1 MLRKKI
7 VSRQTE
13 ETASA
18 VSFLLT
24 GAVQRCNRFVIDR
37 PVKDAYNLC
46 IAHNTENA
54 RKGGRERKSVE
65 MKKFFALIMALVL
78 ALSLVAC
85 GEKNDNKK
93 LMGTWT
99 YTVDMTEMMN
109 QEMAASLELEELTV
123 GADFGMD
130 LVLTVADD
138 GAYSLAVDTAATGDS
153 LNAYLQALTPALIES
168 MYASAEQQ
176 GVSREEFDAGL
187 AESGMS
193 AEELVSAILGAFDLG
208 TLLESMLGDEAGA
221 IDSGYCTAK
230 DGKLYMAATAEELAN
245 ADYVTYTFNSDGT
258 MSWTDEDGQ
267 VSSQLAPE
275 EQELFQ
281 FPMVWTKQAA

>member
-1 MLRKKI
+1 
-7 VSRQTE
+7 
-13 ETASA
+13 
-18 VSFLLT
+18 
-24 GAVQRCNRFVIDR
+24 
-37 PVKDAYNLC
+37 
-46 IAHNTENA
+46 
-54 RKGGRERKSVE
+54 
-65 MKKFFALIMALVL
+65 
-78 ALSLVAC
+78 
-85 GEKNDNKK
+85 
-93 LMGTWT
+93 
-99 YTVDMTEMMN
+99 
-109 QEMAASLELEELTV
+109 
-123 GADFGMD
+123 
-130 LVLTVADD
+130 
-138 GAYSLAVDTAATGDS
+138 
-153 LNAYLQALTPALIES
+153 
-168 MYASAEQQ
+168 
-176 GVSREEFDAGL
+176 
-187 AESGMS
+187 MS